1 MTEKIT
7 ETVSRLKKAKN
18 AAVFCHARPDGDA
31 IGSAFALREVL
42 RGLGARAEVMCDDE
56 IPERLGFL
64 CSGEKVYRELP
75 FDVDTIVTVDVASP
89 EQLGS
94 LCVFADRT
102 DIKIDHHAVSKPFG
116 KVELVIPAA
125 SAAGEIVFYIAKECG
140 MLTHRAVNLIYAAI
154 VSDTGGFRYSN
165 VTEETFD
172 IAGELVSLG
181 ADAAEIS
188 EALIERKSVKD
199 AIAAGLTYMSMKSRA
214 GGRLRYVTITNE
226 MKEKYSLKD
235 ENLGECSSLL
245 RAIEGT
251 QLAFAIKQGETKDI
265 FRVSMRSKEGIDC
278 AALCARFGGGGH
290 IRAAGCTVYAASEE
304 EAENMVLSVCEKA
317 L

>member
-7 ETVSRLKKAKN
+7 EIVKRLKCAER
-18 AAVFCHARPDGDA
+18 AVVICHTHPDGDA
-31 IGSAFALREVL
+31 IGSAFALRGILAE
-42 RGLGARAEVMCDDE
+42 LGVSAEVMCDSG

-64 CSGEKVYRELP
+64 CPGEKVYSELP
-75 FDVDTIVTVDVASP
+75 FDADTVVTVDIASP
-89 EQLGS
+89 EQFGA
-94 LCVFADRT
+94 LCAFADRT

-116 KVELVIPAA
+116 KTEIVIPTA

-140 MLTHRAVNLIYAAI
+140 ALTHRVVNLIYAAI
-154 VSDTGGFRYSN
+154 ASDTGGFKYSN
-165 VTEETFD
+165 VTKETFD

-188 EALIERKSVKD
+188 EALFERKSVGD
-199 AIAAGLTYMSMKSRA
+199 SLATGLTYMAMKCRA
-214 GGRLRYVTITNE
+214 DGRLRYVTITNE
-226 MKEKYSLKD
+226 MKKKYSLKD

-251 QLAFAIKQGETKDI
+251 RLAVAIKQGEDGET
-265 FRVSMRSKEGIDC
+265 FRVSMRSNDGIDC
-278 AALCARFGGGGH
+278 AALCAQFGGGGH
-290 IRAAGCTVYAASEE
+290 IRAAGCTVRAPSAE
-304 EAENMVLSVCEKA
+304 EAENIVLSACEKV